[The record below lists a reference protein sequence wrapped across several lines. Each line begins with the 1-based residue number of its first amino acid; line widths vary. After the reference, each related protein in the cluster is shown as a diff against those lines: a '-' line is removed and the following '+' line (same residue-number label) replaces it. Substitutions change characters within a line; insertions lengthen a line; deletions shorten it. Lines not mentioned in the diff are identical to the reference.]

1 MRGAVPGNQLCVSTS
16 RQSRGERSKLG
27 PRGRQLPGPA
37 AQTWFPK
44 RPVGVRGQRGHRS
57 HTQSGAVGTAWTP
70 GDQQANVRTA
80 GMCLVPCGGGQAR
93 CPWRGQEA
101 ASSLEVP
108 IAETGAEGIQLVGG
122 HPGRWV
128 ELSPSCLSV
137 PELCSPKSGPRKRF
151 SAEADEYPRG
161 TWRSG
166 CSPGVSPHRIP
177 EGRVTDACEERGPQP
192 LAQVSRKQ
200 EPSHGHQHHPF
211 CRPQTAG
218 TALGGPAPQGA
229 QPCRSFWKHSLPST
243 AHDRARE
250 GRGTLAWCQVGPAN
264 TEPAEPSRRLHSVG
278 CALAPAVADGT
289 GRRPSAGPELH

>member
-1 MRGAVPGNQLCVSTS
+1 M
-16 RQSRGERSKLG
+16 
-27 PRGRQLPGPA
+27 
-37 AQTWFPK
+37 
-44 RPVGVRGQRGHRS
+44 
-57 HTQSGAVGTAWTP
+57 
-70 GDQQANVRTA
+70 RTA

-177 EGRVTDACEERGPQP
+177 RAESQMPVRREAHSPWREFPESRNLLMATSTIHSADPRQQALPCGVQPLRELSPAEASRSTACRALPTTERGRGGDCWPGVRWDQPTQSPQSPADACTQRAAPWPQ
-192 LAQVSRKQ
+192 Q
-200 EPSHGHQHHPF
+200 
-211 CRPQTAG
+211 
-218 TALGGPAPQGA
+218 
-229 QPCRSFWKHSLPST
+229 SLT
-243 AHDRARE
+243 
-250 GRGTLAWCQVGPAN
+250 GRGGCRLQDPSFTDRHGDSSGGQRPFHVRSHLRPPVITGLLLATSTPASCGSKG
-264 TEPAEPSRRLHSVG
+264 EKQG
-278 CALAPAVADGT
+278 
-289 GRRPSAGPELH
+289 